1 MLYILC
7 IFKIKHTLK
16 LYHFIYFFA
25 TTWEQHKFEEIFN
38 ERREKTSFENEDILL
53 SCAINGIFLNSE
65 LFDHFRGSS
74 TIGYLK
80 VKKNDLILS
89 AQNLHLGNANVNLRF
104 EHGIISPAYKVYDY
118 IDCNPNFIQSWVK
131 KDETKNFFL
140 SATTEG
146 ASQCRKN
153 IEWNTLNKQKLLI
166 PKFKEQKKIGEFFKQ
181 LDNDIT
187 LHQRKLEK
195 LGNIK
200 KSMLEKMFPKDEN
213 KVPEIRFKGFN
224 DDWEQYK
231 LGEIS
236 NKVTTK
242 NSSLKYLETF
252 TNSAEYGI
260 ISQKDFFEN
269 NISKVE
275 KLDRYYVVEP
285 EDFVYNPRISINAPV
300 GPINRNTLDRCG
312 VMSPLY
318 SVFKTHNID
327 NTYLEY
333 FFKSNYWHSFMFFNG
348 DSGARSDRFSI
359 KDTVFMEMPI
369 PYPNIYEQSKIGV
382 FLKQL
387 DNDITLHQ

>member
-7 IFKIKHTLK
+7 TFKIKHTLK

-25 TTWEQHKFEEIFN
+25 TTWEQH
-38 ERREKTSFENEDILL
+38 
-53 SCAINGIFLNSE
+53 
-65 LFDHFRGSS
+65 
-74 TIGYLK
+74 
-80 VKKNDLILS
+80 
-89 AQNLHLGNANVNLRF
+89 
-104 EHGIISPAYKVYDY
+104 
-118 IDCNPNFIQSWVK
+118 
-131 KDETKNFFL
+131 
-140 SATTEG
+140 
-146 ASQCRKN
+146 
-153 IEWNTLNKQKLLI
+153 
-166 PKFKEQKKIGEFFKQ
+166 
-181 LDNDIT
+181 
-187 LHQRKLEK
+187 
-195 LGNIK
+195 
-200 KSMLEKMFPKDEN
+200 
-213 KVPEIRFKGFN
+213 
-224 DDWEQYK
+224 K

-275 KLDRYYVVEP
+275 KLDCYYVVEP

-300 GPINRNTLDRCG
+300 GPINRNTLGRCG